1 MALGVLFPIG
11 NSETT
16 IQSTALQF
24 LKSKPTRKRNT
35 ECRGTLGAKRGQTCF
50 GSRKQPGKK
59 GKKERKHNDAC
70 TLCALSGWLAQVDD
84 AGYEM
89 EAFWAL
95 LLVHRKIRE
104 GQTKQLYLYSCTTRT
119 EEIETS
125 PGRWCVR
132 LKRWRMG

>member
-11 NSETT
+11 DRETLIHSTSSFAEQTHEEREIQSVEEHSGQARTDLFRESET
-16 IQSTALQF
+16 A
-24 LKSKPTRKRNT
+24 RKER
-35 ECRGTLGAKRGQTCF
+35 
-50 GSRKQPGKK
+50 
-59 GKKERKHNDAC
+59 KERKHNDAC
-70 TLCALSGWLAQVDD
+70 TLCALSGWLARVDD

-125 PGRWCVR
+125 PGRCVR
-132 LKRWRMG
+132 LRRCRMG